1 MGEGGGGGVGR
12 VLAGG
17 GENPGQLKAACE
29 LQSER
34 EKRERESG
42 REAREGERERMVGG
56 RDMYL

>member
-1 MGEGGGGGVGR
+1 MGR